1 MWNLRKGLP
10 EKCRSDEGSRV
21 NLYNVAAVET
31 DLNEGSDMRE
41 FITGN
46 HAVARAVRLCRTPLI
61 AAYPITPQT
70 PIYEKLS
77 EWEASGELKGIMM
90 RTESEHSAMASC
102 IAASLT
108 GVRTF
113 TATSSQGLA
122 LMHEMLHFAAGCRVP
137 VVMANVNR
145 LLAAPWGFWADQQDS
160 LSQRDTGWIQLYCE
174 NGQESLDSVIQAYK
188 IAEEVF
194 LPAMVCLEAFVVS
207 HFMEPVEIPDQEQVD
222 RFLPPLNLPH
232 RFDID
237 KPGYLVPV
245 VPPELYRKYK
255 HMAQTSMNSVK
266 KIADRVDGEFRE
278 KFGRGYGIVEPVM
291 LEDAEVVIVTAGSI
305 TSTARIAIKTLRE
318 QGNRVGLLK
327 IRLFRPFPVEE
338 IQRALIGKKKIAVID
353 RNNSSGS
360 GGIFCQE
367 LRAALVHSPDRPL
380 TFSYIAGI
388 GGTDV
393 DPEIIGKIA
402 LDVTKR
408 REPVDTSIW
417 IME

>member
-1 MWNLRKGLP
+1 
-10 EKCRSDEGSRV
+10 
-21 NLYNVAAVET
+21 
-31 DLNEGSDMRE
+31 MRE
-41 FITGN
+41 FMSGN
-46 HAVARAVRLCRTPLI
+46 HAVAHAVRLCRTPLI

-77 EWEASGELKGIMM
+77 EWEASGAIKGIMM

-145 LLAAPWGFWADQQDS
+145 IISAPWGFWADQLDS

-174 NGQESLDSVIQAYK
+174 NGQEALDSVIQAYK
-188 IAEEVF
+188 IAEQVY
-194 LPAMVCLEAFVVS
+194 LPMMISLEAFFVS

-222 RFLPPLNLPH
+222 QFLPPMNLPH
-232 RFDID
+232 RFDME
-237 KPGYLVPV
+237 KPGFLVPV
-245 VPPELYRKYK
+245 VPSELYRKYR
-255 HMAQTSMNSVK
+255 HMAQMAMDSVK
-266 KIADRVDGEFRE
+266 EIALQVDHEFRTV
-278 KFGRGYGIVEPVM
+278 FGRGYGIIEPVRV
-291 LEDAEVVIVTAGSI
+291 EDADLVLVTAGSI
-305 TSTARIAIKTLRE
+305 TSTARLAIKAMRE
-318 QGNRVGLLK
+318 KGQRVGLLK
-327 IRLFRPFPVEE
+327 IRYFRPFPREA
-338 IQRALIGKKKIAVID
+338 IQQVLKGKKKIAVID
-353 RNNSSGS
+353 RNNSIGG

-367 LRAALVHSPDRPL
+367 LRAALVHSSDRP
-380 TFSYIAGI
+380 FIYSYVAGI

-393 DPEIIGKIA
+393 TPEVIEKIA
-402 LDVTKR
+402 LDAAHR
-408 REPVDTSIW
+408 AEPVDESIW

>member
-1 MWNLRKGLP
+1 M
-10 EKCRSDEGSRV
+10 
-21 NLYNVAAVET
+21 
-31 DLNEGSDMRE
+31 
-41 FITGN
+41 TGN

-113 TATSSQGLA
+113 TATSSQGIA
-122 LMHEMLHFAAGCRVP
+122 LMHEMLHFAAGCRAP

-145 LLAAPWGFWADQQDS
+145 LLAAPWGFWADQLDS
-160 LSQRDTGWIQLYCE
+160 LSQRDTGWIQFYCE
-174 NGQESLDSVIQAYK
+174 NGQESLDTVIQAYK
-188 IAEEVF
+188 IAEQVY
-194 LPAMVCLEAFVVS
+194 LPAMISLEAFFVS
-207 HFMEPVEIPDQEQVD
+207 HSMEPVDIPDQEQVD
-222 RFLPPLNLPH
+222 RFLPPLDLPH

-237 KPGYLVPV
+237 KPGYFVPV

-266 KIADRVDGEFRE
+266 EIAIRVDHEFRE
-278 KFGRGYGIVEPVM
+278 EFGRGYGIIEPVM
-291 LEDAEVVIVTAGSI
+291 LDDAEIVIVTAGSI
-305 TSTARIAIKTLRE
+305 TSTARVAIKAL
-318 QGNRVGLLK
+318 QGKGYRVGLLK
-327 IRLFRPFPVEE
+327 LRLFRPFPVEA
-338 IQRALIGKKKIAVID
+338 IQQALIGKKKIAVID
-353 RNNSSGS
+353 RNISLGG

-367 LRAALVHSPDRPL
+367 LRAALVHSPDHPL
-380 TFSYIAGI
+380 IFSYIAGI

-393 DPEIIGKIA
+393 NPEVIEKIA
-402 LDVTKR
+402 LDVMKKT
-408 REPVDTSIW
+408 EPMDTPIW
-417 IME
+417 MMEDPDSR

>member
-1 MWNLRKGLP
+1 MK
-10 EKCRSDEGSRV
+10 
-21 NLYNVAAVET
+21 
-31 DLNEGSDMRE
+31 E

-46 HAVARAVRLCRTPLI
+46 HAVALAVRLCRTPLI

-113 TATSSQGLA
+113 TATSSQGIA

-145 LLAAPWGFWADQQDS
+145 LLAAPWGFWADQLDS
-160 LSQRDTGWIQLYCE
+160 LSQRDTGWIQFYCE
-174 NGQESLDSVIQAYK
+174 NGQESLDTVIQAYK
-188 IAEEVF
+188 IAEQVY
-194 LPAMVCLEAFVVS
+194 LPAMLSLEAFFVS
-207 HFMEPVEIPDQEQVD
+207 HFMEPVDIPDQEQVD
-222 RFLPPLNLPH
+222 RFLPPLDLPH

-255 HMAQTSMNSVK
+255 HMAQTSMNSAK
-266 KIADRVDGEFRE
+266 EIATRVDNEFRE
-278 KFGRGYGIVEPVM
+278 EFGRGYGIIEPVM
-291 LEDAEVVIVTAGSI
+291 LDDAETVIVTAGSI
-305 TSTARIAIKTLRE
+305 TSTARVAIKALRE
-318 QGNRVGLLK
+318 KGSRVGLLK
-327 IRLFRPFPVEE
+327 LRLFRPFPVEA
-338 IQRALIGKKKIAVID
+338 IQQALIGKKKIGVID
-353 RNNSSGS
+353 RNISLGG

-367 LRAALVHSPDRPL
+367 LRAALVHSPDHPL
-380 TFSYIAGI
+380 IFSYIAGI

-393 DPEIIGKIA
+393 NPEVIEKIA
-402 LDVTKR
+402 LDVMEKT
-408 REPVDTSIW
+408 EPIDTPIW
-417 IME
+417 IMEDS

>member
-1 MWNLRKGLP
+1 MK
-10 EKCRSDEGSRV
+10 
-21 NLYNVAAVET
+21 
-31 DLNEGSDMRE
+31 E
-41 FITGN
+41 FMTGN

-113 TATSSQGLA
+113 TATSSQGIA

-145 LLAAPWGFWADQQDS
+145 LLAAPWGFWADQLDS
-160 LSQRDTGWIQLYCE
+160 LSQRDTGWIQFYCE
-174 NGQESLDSVIQAYK
+174 NGQESLDTVIQAYK
-188 IAEEVF
+188 IAEQVY
-194 LPAMVCLEAFVVS
+194 LPAMLSLEAFFVS
-207 HFMEPVEIPDQEQVD
+207 HFMEPVDIPDQEQVD
-222 RFLPPLNLPH
+222 RFLPPLDLPH

-255 HMAQTSMNSVK
+255 HMAQTSMNSAK
-266 KIADRVDGEFRE
+266 EIATRVDNEFRE
-278 KFGRGYGIVEPVM
+278 EFGRGYGIIEPVM
-291 LEDAEVVIVTAGSI
+291 LDDAETVIVTAGSI
-305 TSTARIAIKTLRE
+305 TSTARVAIKALRE
-318 QGNRVGLLK
+318 KGSRVGLLK
-327 IRLFRPFPVEE
+327 LRLFRPFPVEA
-338 IQRALIGKKKIAVID
+338 IQQALIGKKKIAVID
-353 RNNSSGS
+353 RNISLGG

-367 LRAALVHSPDRPL
+367 LRAALVHSPDHPL
-380 TFSYIAGI
+380 IFSYIAGI

-393 DPEIIGKIA
+393 NPEVIEKIA
-402 LDVTKR
+402 LDVMEKT
-408 REPVDTSIW
+408 EPIDTPIW
-417 IME
+417 IMEDPDSR

>member
-1 MWNLRKGLP
+1 MK
-10 EKCRSDEGSRV
+10 
-21 NLYNVAAVET
+21 
-31 DLNEGSDMRE
+31 E
-41 FITGN
+41 FMTGN

-113 TATSSQGLA
+113 TATSSQGIA

-145 LLAAPWGFWADQQDS
+145 LLAAPWGFWADQLDS
-160 LSQRDTGWIQLYCE
+160 LSQRDTGWIQFYCE
-174 NGQESLDSVIQAYK
+174 NGQESLDTVIQAYK
-188 IAEEVF
+188 IAEQVY
-194 LPAMVCLEAFVVS
+194 LPAMLSLEAFFVS
-207 HFMEPVEIPDQEQVD
+207 HFMEPVDIPDQEQVD
-222 RFLPPLNLPH
+222 RFLPPLDLPH

-266 KIADRVDGEFRE
+266 EIAFRVDHEFRE
-278 KFGRGYGIVEPVM
+278 EFGRGYGIIEPVM
-291 LEDAEVVIVTAGSI
+291 LEDAEIVIVTAGSI
-305 TSTARIAIKTLRE
+305 TSTARVAIKALRE
-318 QGNRVGLLK
+318 KGDRVGLLK
-327 IRLFRPFPVEE
+327 LRLFRPFPVEA
-338 IQRALIGKKKIAVID
+338 IQQALIGKKKIGVID
-353 RNNSSGS
+353 RNISLGG

-367 LRAALVHSPDRPL
+367 LRAALVHSPDHPL
-380 TFSYIAGI
+380 IFSYIAGI

-393 DPEIIGKIA
+393 NPEVIEKIA
-402 LDVTKR
+402 LDVMEKT
-408 REPVDTSIW
+408 EPIDTPIW
-417 IME
+417 MMEDPDSR

>member
-1 MWNLRKGLP
+1 MK
-10 EKCRSDEGSRV
+10 
-21 NLYNVAAVET
+21 
-31 DLNEGSDMRE
+31 E

-188 IAEEVF
+188 IAEQVF

-207 HFMEPVEIPDQEQVD
+207 HFMEPMEIPDQEQVD
-222 RFLPPLNLPH
+222 RFLPPLDLPH

-255 HMAQTSMNSVK
+255 HMAQVSMDSVK
-266 KIADRVDGEFRE
+266 EIADRVDSEFRE
-278 KFGRGYGIVEPVM
+278 AFGRGYGIVERVM
-291 LEDAEVVIVTAGSI
+291 LEDAEVVMVTAGSI
-305 TSTARIAIKTLRE
+305 TSTARVAIKTLRE
-318 QGNRVGLLK
+318 RGHRVGLLK

-338 IQRALIGKKKIAVID
+338 IQQALVGKKRIAVID
-353 RNNSSGS
+353 RNNSLGS

-367 LRAALVHSPDRPL
+367 LRAALVHSSDHPMI
-380 TFSYIAGI
+380 FSYIAGV

-393 DPEIIGKIA
+393 DPEAIEKIA
-402 LDVTKR
+402 LDAMKR
-408 REPVDTSIW
+408 EEPVDTALW
-417 IME
+417 IMD